1 MIPLQLALKNFLSY
15 REATLD
21 FQGLHTAC
29 ICGANGAGKSSLLE
43 AIAWCLWG
51 QSRAV
56 TEDSLIH
63 AGMREMRVN
72 FAFQKGDRTYRVI
85 RSRYLGQSSTLEFQV
100 QAESGFRPLT
110 ERGMRATQQLINQH
124 LKLDYE
130 TFVNSAYL
138 RQGRADEFM
147 LKRPTERKEILAS
160 LLHLDQYEDMAEQA
174 KERSREF
181 KGQVDLLKHNLQ
193 TLQSQ
198 VQSQA
203 TLATDIANL
212 ESAIAQLHSSQE
224 LNRQQLQSWQV
235 LFLQQQAQ
243 QQQLEWHRTQHQNLT
258 QECQRLQQES
268 HSALARQQELES
280 LLSQESAIAQAYHQ
294 FQYLQTTEEL
304 LAEKFQT
311 HQATQEQLRL
321 LRDTQTEQVQEI
333 ANHLNVSLAQL
344 ESLNQQE
351 TEIQHILSR
360 QPEIEAGCEQLRTAR
375 DRLAQLDRLQL
386 QVSPLLQRRNQLQ
399 SQIDRSQARLAAR
412 LEELLSTY
420 QQLQHQQKQGSSL
433 QQAAA
438 EVADQIRQL
447 ENKRVYQ
454 HRVLEKGQERR
465 HFMERLQADQRN
477 YELQLGE
484 ILQKLQMLQ
493 NQVAEGEE
501 ENAQFPPCPLCD
513 RPLDEHHW
521 SLVLLKHQTKQQEI
535 QDQLWV
541 LREQLVT
548 SEREIHILRSEYRQL
563 DRELSQLTPALERRG
578 QLQAHLSVTG
588 EMSQRLQQL
597 STEAS
602 QIEHSLNQGEYA
614 VELQAELR
622 QLDAQLLQLNYDEKD
637 HALVRGQVD
646 RWRWAEIKQAEIKAT
661 QKRQAQIQAQRPELE
676 AQIAQLQRR
685 LEQLQNS
692 SQLHRQIETL
702 ERKIAEIDYNLDAH
716 NEVRMALRKAQS
728 AQLRYQQLQQ
738 AKQQYPQ
745 LQNAS
750 RELAL
755 RLESR
760 QRECDNYTQKIK
772 ELQQQLLQNP
782 DATSQIQSLEK
793 QIQQRREQLDEN
805 LSQLGRLQQQ
815 QQYLETRQSQLVN
828 LKNQLAT
835 AQRQYR
841 IYHELTQ
848 AFGKNGIQSLM
859 IENVLPQLEAETNTV
874 LSRLSAN
881 QLHVQFV
888 TQKAGR
894 SAKGKLIETLDILIA
909 DAGGTRPYETYSGGE
924 AFRVNFAIRLALAK
938 LLAQRAGT
946 SLQMLIVDEGFG
958 TQDQE
963 GCDRLVAA
971 INAIAPDFSCILTI
985 THMPYFKEA
994 FQARIEVTKT
1004 SEGSQLML
1012 Q

>member
-1 MIPLQLALKNFLSY
+1 MIPLQLTLKNFLSY

-63 AGMREMRVN
+63 AGMRDMRVN
-72 FAFQKGDRTYRVI
+72 FTFQKDDRTYRAI
-85 RSRYLGQSSTLEFQV
+85 RSRHAGQSSTLEFQI

-124 LKLDYE
+124 LKLDYD

-147 LKRPTERKEILAS
+147 LKRPTERKEVLAS
-160 LLHLDQYEDMAEQA
+160 LLHLDQYEALAEQA

-181 KGQVDLLKHNLQ
+181 KGQVDLLTYNWK

-198 VQSQA
+198 VESQA
-203 TLATDIANL
+203 THATEIANL
-212 ESAIAQLHSSQE
+212 ESAIADLNASQDIA
-224 LNRQQLQSWQV
+224 RQQLQSWQV
-235 LFLQQQAQ
+235 LRLEQQAQ
-243 QQQLEWHRTQHQNLT
+243 QQQLEWHRTQQHNLT
-258 QECQRLQQES
+258 QDYQRGLAEYQ
-268 HSALARQQELES
+268 SALGRQQEVES
-280 LLSQESAIAQAYHQ
+280 LLAQEGAIAQAYSQ
-294 FQYLQTTEEL
+294 FQYLQSTEESL
-304 LAEKFQT
+304 SQKFAA
-311 HQATQEQLRL
+311 HTQVQSQLRL
-321 LRDTQTEQVQEI
+321 LRDTQTEQIQELT
-333 ANHLNVSLAQL
+333 NHLNLSLAQL
-344 ESLNQQE
+344 ESLNEQAVENQQ
-351 TEIQHILSR
+351 ILSR
-360 QPEIEAGCEQLRTAR
+360 QPEIEAGCEQLRSAR
-375 DRLAQLDRLQL
+375 DRLVQLDRLQL
-386 QVSPLLQRRNQLQ
+386 QASTLLQRRNQLQ

-412 LEELLSTY
+412 LEELLATH
-420 QQLQHQQKQGSSL
+420 QQLQRQQEQGLSL

-438 EVADQIRQL
+438 EVTDRIRQL

-454 HRVLEKGQERR
+454 QRVLEKGQERR

-493 NQVAEGEE
+493 TQVPEPEVQE
-501 ENAQFPPCPLCD
+501 FPPCPLCD

-521 SLVLLKHQTKQQEI
+521 NLVLLKHQTKQQEI

-548 SEREIHILRSEYRQL
+548 SEREIQILRSKYREL
-563 DRELSQLTPALERRG
+563 ERELSQLTPALEKRG

-597 STEAS
+597 SVEAA
-602 QIEHSLNQGEYA
+602 QIERSLNSGEYA
-614 VELQAELR
+614 LDLQAEL
-622 QLDAQLLQLNYDEKD
+622 QTIDAELQALGYDEKD

-646 RWRWAEIKQAEIKAT
+646 RWRWAEIKQAEIKST
-661 QKRQAQIQAQRPELE
+661 QKRQAQILTQRPEIE

-685 LEQLQNS
+685 LEQLQTS

-702 ERKIAEIDYNLDAH
+702 EQQLAELNYSLDEH
-716 NEVRMALRKAQS
+716 NQVRSALRQAQS

-745 LQNAS
+745 LQQTAQ
-750 RELAL
+750 ELAV
-755 RLESR
+755 RLEVR
-760 QRECDNYTQKIK
+760 QQELNNSTQKTQ
-772 ELQQQLLQNP
+772 ELQQKLLQNP
-782 DATSQIQSLEK
+782 DAVSQIQTLEQ
-793 QIQQRREQLDEN
+793 QIYQRREQLDEQ
-805 LSQLGRLQQQ
+805 LAKLGRLQQQ
-815 QQYLETRQSQLVN
+815 QQYLETRQTQLKQ
-828 LKNQLAT
+828 LKAQLAI
-835 AQRQYR
+835 AKRQYR
-841 IYHELTQ
+841 VYQELAQ

-859 IENVLPQLEAETNTV
+859 IENVLPQLEAETNAV

-894 SAKGKLIETLDILIA
+894 SSKGKIIETLDILIA
-909 DAGGTRPYETYSGGE
+909 DARGTRPYETYSGGE
-924 AFRVNFAIRLALAK
+924 AFRINFSIRLALAK

-958 TQDQE
+958 TQDRE

-971 INAIAPDFSCILTI
+971 INAIAPDFACILTI

-994 FQARIEVTKT
+994 FQARIEITKNA
-1004 SEGSQLML
+1004 EGSQLVIL
-1012 Q
+1012 